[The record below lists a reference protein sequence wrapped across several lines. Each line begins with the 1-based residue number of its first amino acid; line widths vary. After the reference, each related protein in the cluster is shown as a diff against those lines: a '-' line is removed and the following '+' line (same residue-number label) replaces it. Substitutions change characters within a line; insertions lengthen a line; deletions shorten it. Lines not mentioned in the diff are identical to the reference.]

1 MSELVQAQVPLLLGH
16 VLLLSLLAIGGAIVV
31 VPDLQRIMVGEM
43 QLLTDAQFNASI
55 AIAQASPGPN
65 VMFIAVLGYQAGG
78 LALAALMLAGIMLPS
93 TTLAFAA
100 ARWAR
105 ARQDR
110 PALRAV
116 KAGLAPVTISL
127 LAATGWILT
136 AQHPTVPVIVLTAI
150 TALLA
155 WRTRIHV
162 LWLIAA
168 GAVAGAAGL
177 V

>member
-1 MSELVQAQVPLLLGH
+1 MNVIIDALPLLGQ
-16 VLLLSLLAIGGAIVV
+16 VLLLSLLAIGGAIVI
-31 VPDLQRIMVGEM
+31 VPELQRVMVGQM
-43 QLLTDAQFNASI
+43 HLLTDPQFNASI

-65 VMFIAVLGYQAGG
+65 VLFIAVLGYQAGG
-78 LALAALMLAGIMLPS
+78 LPLSALMLAAIMLPS
-93 TTLAFAA
+93 TTLALAA
-100 ARWAR
+100 ANWAR
-105 ARQDR
+105 SRQDTL
-110 PALRAV
+110 ALRAFR
-116 KAGLAPVTISL
+116 AGLSPVTISL

-136 AQHPTVPVIVLTAI
+136 AQHPTAPVIILTAV

-168 GAVAGAAGL
+168 GAAAGAFGL